1 MTKPNQSSAPRTVE
15 EIFHAALK
23 LSPEERE
30 KLACMLEDDL
40 QNPDSWY
47 ATPEIAQAWNKE
59 IARRIKLMD
68 EGKMEMIAA
77 DEVHRRLRKIIAT
90 TRAGH

>member
-1 MTKPNQSSAPRTVE
+1 MTNQKQSSAPRTVE
-15 EIFHAALK
+15 EIFQAALK

-30 KLACMLEDDL
+30 KLARMLEDDVH
-40 QNPDSWY
+40 NPDSWY
-47 ATPEIAQAWNKE
+47 GTPEIAQAWNKE

-77 DEVHRRLRKIIAT
+77 DEVHRRLRKILAQ
-90 TRAGH
+90 